1 MLKKTLFLALS
12 TILACVAQ
20 LPAQNATG
28 TDTTAADGTTTPP
41 KTNDTQVPNHFWQA
55 TLPGGHYMVSLDRI
69 TAVSRAKYVLDGAVI
84 VDEVTVDTVGQA
96 LARFYF
102 ISPITD
108 ATSNTTLSGLAA
120 HGRELIDKVAAHTG
134 TEVQNMVVKKYP
146 ETTHAKCIE
155 YRILS
160 EEDLGAL
167 LGSVTTAWQTGK
179 GRQFTSK

>member
-1 MLKKTLFLALS
+1 MLKKTLFLALT
-12 TILACVAQ
+12 TILAGVAQ
-20 LPAQNATG
+20 LSAQNATG
-28 TDTTAADGTTTPP
+28 TDTTATDGT
-41 KTNDTQVPNHFWQA
+41 KTSDKTSDTQVPNHFWQA

-108 ATSNTTLSGLAA
+108 AAPGNAIGALAA
-120 HGRELIDKVAAHTG
+120 HGRELLDKAAAHVG
-134 TEVQNMVVKKYP
+134 TEVQNMVIKKYP
-146 ETTHAKCIE
+146 ETTHAKSIE
-155 YRILS
+155 YRLLS

-179 GRQFTSK
+179 GRQFTAK